1 LVTTFVFYRHLRRNE
16 HGKLLINLSISL
28 ICLYVIFIIAGL
40 VTPVEGLCG
49 LVSALFQ
56 YFMLVFFGWTAAE
69 AVNLY
74 YKLVRVL
81 GKPIEHYVLKAALIV
96 WCKLSMNILLIQLIH
111 YMSHTSSGS
120 HSHCGNFC
128 WARIQALRQSI
139 LVSSIVENDI
149 TCA

>member
-1 LVTTFVFYRHLRRNE
+1 M
-16 HGKLLINLSISL
+16 
-28 ICLYVIFIIAGL
+28 IFIIAGL

-49 LVSALFQ
+49 LISALFQ

-96 WCKLSMNILLIQLIH
+96 WCKLCMNIYASDTIIFLTHSVVPILIVVISVGPG
-111 YMSHTSSGS
+111 YRYYI
-120 HSHCGNFC
+120 NPY
-128 WARIQALRQSI
+128 
-139 LVSSIVENDI
+139 
-149 TCA
+149 